1 MKSVKNSAN
10 CEKCTTDFRIRIFME
25 STIYTKYI
33 NSPLGELEISATED
47 YLTSI
52 LFVEAQKKPSPRK
65 VETDFVPEIINQ
77 YNQQISEY
85 FAGTRKEFDLKIQH
99 VGTDFQKLVWGKL
112 ETIPY
117 GKTISYLELS
127 RRIGNEKAIRAV
139 GTTNGSNKFNIIV
152 PCHRVIGSNGSLVGY
167 GGDLWRK
174 KWLLAHEAKVLGNY
188 QTSLF

>member
-1 MKSVKNSAN
+1 MKY
-10 CEKCTTDFRIRIFME
+10 TTDFRIRNFME
-25 STIYTKYI
+25 QTIYTKYI
-33 NSPLGELEISATED
+33 NSPLGELEISATEQ
-47 YLTSI
+47 YLTST
-52 LFVEAQKKPSPRK
+52 LFVDAQKKPSPGK
-65 VETDFVPEIINQ
+65 GETDFIPVIIDEYINQ
-77 YNQQISEY
+77 ITEY
-85 FAGTRKEFDLKIQH
+85 FAGTRQGFDLKIQH
-99 VGTDFQKLVWGKL
+99 VGTEFQKLVWEKL

-174 KWLLAHEAKVLGNY
+174 KWLLVHEAKVLGNY
-188 QTSLF
+188 QTSMF

>member
-1 MKSVKNSAN
+1 MCNGFYLRN
-10 CEKCTTDFRIRIFME
+10 FME
-25 STIYTKYI
+25 ETIFTKYI
-33 NSPLGELEISATED
+33 DSPLGELEISATED

-52 LFVEAQKKPSPRK
+52 LFVDAQKKPSPRK
-65 VETDFVPEIINQ
+65 TETDYVPTVITD
-77 YNQQISEY
+77 YVQQITEY
-85 FAGTRKEFDLKIQH
+85 FAGTRKDFDLKIQH
-99 VGTDFQKLVWGKL
+99 KGTDFQRTVWAEL
-112 ETIPY
+112 ENIPF

-152 PCHRVIGSNGSLVGY
+152 PCHRVIGANGSLVGY

-174 KWLLAHEAKVLGNY
+174 KWLLEHEAKVSGNY